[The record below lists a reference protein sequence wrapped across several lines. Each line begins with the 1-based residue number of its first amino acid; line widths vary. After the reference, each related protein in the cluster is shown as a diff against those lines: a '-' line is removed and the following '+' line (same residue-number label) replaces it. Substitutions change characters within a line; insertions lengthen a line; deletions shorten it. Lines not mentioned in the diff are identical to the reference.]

1 MSVCKVGRL
10 GVLYVLVGV
19 GWWLGESLPG
29 QYLSLGKS
37 KKMLAFFINTVYIIR
52 TSFTKPKRRQAM
64 EWFNR
69 VFTNAVIAAGIVTF
83 VLIFIWIGGTN
94 IC

>member
-1 MSVCKVGRL
+1 
-10 GVLYVLVGV
+10 
-19 GWWLGESLPG
+19 
-29 QYLSLGKS
+29 
-37 KKMLAFFINTVYIIR
+37 
-52 TSFTKPKRRQAM
+52 M

-69 VFTNAVIAAGIVTF
+69 VFTNTVIAAGIITL